1 MLLPQQG
8 QQDRGYLD
16 HEQQYAQPSDH
27 LAYRFWVPHKE
38 TDVGEEEAHGHVVD
52 AGRELPAQDA
62 RDPRQPYC
70 DEHRRRG
77 PCVVPAQPS
86 VLPPPT
92 PALYHVPNPRSVSG
106 SFASTH
112 QFIHGAKVANRK
124 VRGTE
129 THRSRRSTATPTT
142 GSAAKRPAEGW
153 RQTLPVE
160 SGVPVLISP
169 PWGKL
174 LHRSPGLLPRH
185 LRRASQE
192 LVVCR
197 SGLLGERKGSVNEG
211 P

>member
-1 MLLPQQG
+1 MLVIPTSKQVTSMVPQCRCSCHS
-8 QQDRGYLD
+8 RGSRIVTTLTTSNST
-16 HEQQYAQPSDH
+16 PNPPTIWRTVSGS
-27 LAYRFWVPHKE
+27 PHKE

-77 PCVVPAQPS
+77 PRVVPAQPS

-112 QFIHGAKVANRK
+112 QFIHGAKVANRT

-129 THRSRRSTATPTT
+129 IHRERSTAGPTT

-153 RQTLPVE
+153 R
-160 SGVPVLISP
+160 
-169 PWGKL
+169 
-174 LHRSPGLLPRH
+174 
-185 LRRASQE
+185 
-192 LVVCR
+192 
-197 SGLLGERKGSVNEG
+197 
-211 P
+211 

>member
-8 QQDRGYLD
+8 QQDCGYLD

-27 LAYRFWVPHKE
+27 LAYRFWIPHKETDVGEGFWIPHKE

-77 PCVVPAQPS
+77 PRVVPAQPS

-129 THRSRRSTATPTT
+129 NHRGRRSTAGPTT

-153 RQTLPVE
+153 R
-160 SGVPVLISP
+160 
-169 PWGKL
+169 
-174 LHRSPGLLPRH
+174 
-185 LRRASQE
+185 
-192 LVVCR
+192 
-197 SGLLGERKGSVNEG
+197 
-211 P
+211 